1 MIYATP
7 LYVDVIFIITTL
19 ITVSIF
25 FYAAG
30 RSTITLL
37 VLFAWV
43 ALQAIIGFNGFYEI
57 TNTLP
62 PRFILMVLP
71 PLLAI
76 AVLFITKKGRKYID
90 GLNEKLLTYL
100 HTVRIAV
107 EMVLFWLFKT
117 KLVPEMI
124 TFEGRNFDIFSGITA
139 PLIAY
144 FGYDRKKLSKTILI
158 AWNFICLG
166 LVLNVV
172 IHAAL
177 SVPSI
182 LQQLNFDQP
191 NVAILTFPFVWLPS
205 CIVPIVIF
213 SHLVCIRQ
221 LIKK

>member
-25 FYAAG
+25 FYAAR

-37 VLFAWV
+37 VLFAWL
-43 ALQAIIGFNGFYEI
+43 ALQAVIGFNGFYEI

-76 AVLFITKKGRKYID
+76 ALLFITKKGRKYID

-144 FGYDRKKLSKTILI
+144 FGYDQKKLSKTILI

>member
-158 AWNFICLG
+158 IWNFICLG